1 MFGVSQKIIKKILC
15 YDMFQ
20 VVRYAVTYLGAS
32 HPNGEEF
39 KNIRG
44 SEKKS
49 MILIKKVCNRSAV
62 I

>member
-44 SEKKS
+44 SE
-49 MILIKKVCNRSAV
+49 IWFL
-62 I
+62 